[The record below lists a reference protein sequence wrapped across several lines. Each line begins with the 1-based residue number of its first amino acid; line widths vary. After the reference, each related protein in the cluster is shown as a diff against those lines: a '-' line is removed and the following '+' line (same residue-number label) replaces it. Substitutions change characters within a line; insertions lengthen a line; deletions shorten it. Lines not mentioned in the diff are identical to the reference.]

1 MKRISAILFFAISCS
16 FGCGGNAESKGTSSE
31 GDLPPGKTSGSEQKS
46 DLLKNKGI
54 GPIESMDLGE
64 IDSVL
69 AEEGKKLYNS
79 MCSAC
84 HQIEQDYI
92 GPSPKGIFERRS
104 PEWIMNMILN
114 PSEMIKKDPIA
125 IKLLEDANGV
135 PMANQGLT
143 EEEARNILEYFRT
156 L

>member
-1 MKRISAILFFAISCS
+1 MKYTCIFLILLFSIASC
-16 FGCGGNAESKGTSSE
+16 TSSAQSGE
-31 GDLPPGKTSGSEQKS
+31 QSSENQAPPGQVEQT
-46 DLLKNKGI
+46 DPLLNKGI
-54 GPIESMDLGE
+54 GPITSLTLGE
-64 IDSVL
+64 IDTEM
-69 AEEGKKLYNS
+69 AEAGRKTYNS

-114 PSEMIKKDPIA
+114 PVEMLEKDPIA
-125 IKLLEDANGV
+125 IKLLEEANGV

-143 EEEARNILEYFRT
+143 EEEARSILEYFRT